1 MSVVAESGQRVV
13 AHPARFASRHPRVA
27 RFLRSQSGRIGL
39 AIVGGMVLL
48 TIFAP
53 LIAPYDPLLQS
64 RDTLASP
71 SLAHPFGTDELG
83 RDILSRVIFGTGNAL
98 LVAIGSAVVAACVGV
113 SIGLVAGYLG
123 RWVDAV
129 LMRFVDVLL
138 AAPSILL
145 AMVVV
150 TILGPS
156 TINLLL
162 AISLSSIPT
171 FARLARAS
179 SLSLREQ
186 DYVAAA
192 RALGASKAD
201 IMTRTML
208 PNLLGPLVVEMVV
221 TASHAIVV
229 AAGLGFLGLGTLP
242 PAPAWGTMLQTA
254 QSFIYYAPLYGV
266 FPGIALVI
274 AIAGFSALGN
284 GLQQAFGSAPSD
296 RPIHSGGAS

>member
-1 MSVVAESGQRVV
+1 MSAMAESGGAAVSRM
-13 AHPARFASRHPRVA
+13 ALFASRHPRVA
-27 RFLRSQSGRIGL
+27 RFLRSYSGRVGL

-48 TIFAP
+48 VIFAP

-64 RDTLASP
+64 RDTLAPP

-83 RDILSRVIFGTGNAL
+83 RDLLSRVIFGTGNAL

-123 RWVDAV
+123 RWIDAV
-129 LMRFVDVLL
+129 LMRFIDVLL

-156 TINLLL
+156 TFNLLL
-162 AISLSSIPT
+162 AIALSSIPT

-179 SLSLREQ
+179 SLAMREQ
-186 DYVAAA
+186 DYVVAA
-192 RALGASKAD
+192 RALGASKGD
-201 IMTRTML
+201 IMVHTML
-208 PNLLGPLVVEMVV
+208 PNLVGPLVVEMVV
-221 TASHAIVV
+221 SASHAIVV
-229 AAGLGFLGLGTLP
+229 AAGLGFLGLGTPP

-254 QSFIYYAPLYGV
+254 QTFLYYAPLYGV
-266 FPGIALVI
+266 FPGIALVL
-274 AIAGFSALGN
+274 AIAGFSALGQ
-284 GLQQAFGSAPSD
+284 GLQQAFGSAPAD
-296 RPIHSGGAS
+296 RPIRSGGAA